1 MASSERTL
9 QDQTDHPEDP
19 SVRQAAREWSE
30 EADDTT
36 EPDYQPSQSR
46 SDDDE
51 WEDEADE
58 EADELMLEAND
69 IENDNVTSAT
79 AQGGLTHINLGG
91 IHIEF
96 NTEDIQEDDDAD
108 EDDAIVVEDNGAAN
122 PTVVSRSRIFQLLAS
137 TGLREILRANGWP
150 PGPEQ
155 DDDDDD
161 YDDEELLLNTRM
173 RRGARH
179 RKPRF
184 EWPKVPSDEGTN
196 LMNSGHFGTNPYFVD
211 RIKKRKGAF
220 ASNLMWRELGIGSHG
235 LRMRTDQSIFQSML
249 PGSQADKIIHFDSR
263 SYSGQFSDDGN
274 FFFCCEQDF
283 KVRMYDT
290 SNPYQW
296 KYYKTVEYPFGQWTI
311 TDASLSPDNRFLV
324 YSSIRSAAYLAPTDP
339 EDDTDPS
346 LLDFSLAPGRA
357 RHYGLES
364 SRSRFGIWSLR
375 FSGDGRE
382 IVAGTS
388 DNSVVVLDLET
399 RTPVLSLQDRH
410 QHHVNAVCFGDTSSP
425 HILYSGSDDTTLRVW
440 DRRSMADGRE
450 AGVFMG
456 HTEGLT
462 YIDSKGDGRYVL
474 SNSKDQT
481 MKLWDL
487 RKMMSASKADE
498 IEPDAW
504 STDFDYRFEEYPE
517 SDREAH
523 PHDHSVVTFHGHK
536 VLKTLIR
543 CHFSPPGSTNSR
555 YIYTGSSDGQVY
567 VYNMDATLA
576 GTIDVR
582 SATMNSRPRGPE
594 TLANVWDMGGDS
606 TWRTCVRDA
615 SWHPNVPMIAATSW
629 NGWGLSTGTCTVH
642 SWNDGADND
651 EGDPPIGR
659 NFDHKLRPLPHFNN
673 YRATAPSE
681 RAQRRARRP
690 LRSRPVARTYA
701 DDAEEGDGEW

>member
-1 MASSERTL
+1 MASPGL
-9 QDQTDHPEDP
+9 P
-19 SVRQAAREWSE
+19 SE
-30 EADDTT
+30 EARELAEGQTIWHTAQEWPDEDDTTT
-36 EPDYQPSQSR
+36 EPDYQPTLSR

-51 WEDEADE
+51 WED
-58 EADELMLEAND
+58 D
-69 IENDNVTSAT
+69 ID
-79 AQGGLTHINLGG
+79 
-91 IHIEF
+91 
-96 NTEDIQEDDDAD
+96 D
-108 EDDAIVVEDNGAAN
+108 EDDGVSDGHHDNTSTTSAPDENAQFSLGNIQIEFTTDGPDEGEAAADGEGDRAPV
-122 PTVVSRSRIFQLLAS
+122 PTSRIFQLLAS

-150 PGPEQ
+150 AGPDGDE
-155 DDDDDD
+155 DEMDGG
-161 YDDEELLLNTRM
+161 DDEFLFNMRL
-173 RRGARH
+173 RRGAR
-179 RKPRF
+179 RGRS
-184 EWPKVPSDEGTN
+184 EYVWPKVPSEAGTN
-196 LMNSGHFGTNPYFVD
+196 LMGSGNFGTNQFYVD
-211 RIKKRKGAF
+211 RLKKRKQAF
-220 ASNLMWRELGIGSHG
+220 ATNLMWRELGVGSHG
-235 LRMRTDQSIFQSML
+235 VRRRADQSIFQSMI

-290 SNPYQW
+290 SNPYEW
-296 KYYKTVEYPFGQWTI
+296 KYYKTVEYPYGQWTI

-339 EDDTDPS
+339 DDDSDPTE
-346 LLDFSLAPGRA
+346 LDFSLLPGQGQ
-357 RHYGLES
+357 RHSWGS

-388 DNSVVVLDLET
+388 EDSVIVLDLET
-399 RTPVLSLQDRH
+399 RTPVLSLRNRH

-487 RKMMSASKADE
+487 RKMMSAAKADT
-498 IEPDAW
+498 IDYNSY
-504 STDFDYRFEEYPE
+504 STEFDYRFEEYPE
-517 SDREAH
+517 AHREAH
-523 PHDHSVVTFHGHK
+523 PDDHSVVTFRGHS

-555 YIYTGSSDGQVY
+555 YVYTGSEDGQVY

-576 GTIDVR
+576 GTIDVGT
-582 SATMNSRPRGPE
+582 ATLNSRPRGPD
-594 TLANVWDMGGDS
+594 TLSNVWEMGGDMM
-606 TWRTCVRDA
+606 WRTCVRDA
-615 SWHPNVPMIAATSW
+615 SWHPNAPILAATSW
-629 NGWGLSTGTCTVH
+629 NGWGLSSGTCTMH
-642 SWNDGADND
+642 SWNDGADKD

-659 NFDHKLRPLPHFNN
+659 SYDHKLRPLPEFNRYQDN
-673 YRATAPSE
+673 PPPTRMH
-681 RAQRRARRP
+681 RRTRRP
-690 LRSRPVARTYA
+690 LRSRPVSRWVA
-701 DDAEEGDGEW
+701 DEEEEDESLW